1 MANCK
6 RCAGS
11 GKMKCGSCDGS
22 GYVIR
27 TEIKNPMG
35 LTIYDICE
43 VKITCPGPC
52 KGEVVLVVLEV
63 FFQSLYI

>member
-52 KGEVVLVVLEV
+52 KGEGKVTCSKCGGNGYE
-63 FFQSLYI
+63 